1 MKWAIDDPAR
11 FLRERAEVERLER
24 EEGWLTSAWTIGDG
38 GSIAVDID
46 ITVHGRTY
54 EGRLI
59 YPDVF
64 PNSPPFIRPRDESEL
79 WSGHQYGAGGS
90 LCLQWRADNWQPE
103 VTGADMIRSAHEL
116 LNTEKDPEHPQPVP
130 SAHRL
135 TSGQELR
142 VARRRLVATQGLL
155 QACCDQPMPSIT
167 DFQVVTMYSI
177 GTSLTRVLFVPEI
190 SDAFG
195 LKHEVPD
202 VPKGI
207 ADSIRLFRITGPGR
221 LVRNEAFDQPVR
233 ISNID
238 DLVKALSDLG
248 MSPSEILQQEAGKY
262 TSMTVALLG
271 TEASSLR
278 VLSVDGSAA
287 EVKLTEV
294 DVIHPPIIDVRIPID
309 SAKIAS
315 LRIGIVG
322 LGSIGSKIA
331 ISLARSGA
339 KRFLLVDDD
348 YLVPGNMVRHEL
360 SWENVGVHKVDALRE
375 QLALIAPGVEADTR
389 LTRISGQESATAAA
403 AALKDLA
410 DCDVLIDATANPEVF
425 LTLAAIAKQNQ
436 KPLCWGEVFAGGYGG
451 LMARARPDIDPN
463 PLAVRDALYAHLETL
478 PPAPFQRAAGYDVGQ
493 DEPLL
498 AHDSDVGFVAS
509 AMTRLV
515 IDTALKRNPSDFPHA
530 IYLMGLRAEW
540 IFAEPFDTHPIDAHG
555 RGWAVEGESASQ
567 EDRIAVVGMLLK
579 LHEGATGADSDP
591 AA

>member
-11 FLRERAEVERLER
+11 FLRERAEIERLER
-24 EEGWLTSAWTIGDG
+24 EDGWLTSAWRIGDG

-46 ITVHGRTY
+46 MTVHGRTY
-54 EGRLI
+54 EARLT

-64 PNSPPFIRPRDESEL
+64 PNSPPYVRPRDESDL

-90 LCLQWRADNWQPE
+90 LCLQWRADNWHPE

-116 LNTEKDPEHPQPVP
+116 LSTEKDPEHPRLVP

-135 TSGQELR
+135 TAGQAMR

-155 QACCDQPMPSIT
+155 QAWCDQPVHST
-167 DFQVVTMYSI
+167 TEFQVVKLYSI
-177 GTSLTRVLFVPEI
+177 GTGLTTVLFVPEI
-190 SDAFG
+190 FDAFG
-195 LKHEVPD
+195 LKHDVPD
-202 VPKGI
+202 LPKGI
-207 ADSIRLFRITGPGR
+207 AESIRLFRITGPGR
-221 LVRNEAFDQPVR
+221 LVRNEAFDKPVR
-233 ISNID
+233 ISNIQ
-238 DLVKALSDLG
+238 DLVNALSDAG
-248 MSPSEILQQEAGKY
+248 VSPADVLLQEAEKY

-278 VLSVDGSAA
+278 VLSIDAGDEGKV
-287 EVKLTEV
+287 TEV
-294 DVIHPPIIDVRIPID
+294 EVIQAPVFDVRLPAD
-309 SAKIAS
+309 SATLAS

-322 LGSIGSKIA
+322 LGSMGSKIA

-360 SWENVGVHKVDALRE
+360 SWEDVGVHKVDALRE

-389 LTRISGQESATAAA
+389 TTRISGQESATAAA
-403 AALKDLA
+403 ASLKDLA
-410 DCDVLIDATANPEVF
+410 DCDVLIDATANAEVF
-425 LTLAAIAKQNQ
+425 LTLAAIANQNQ

-478 PPAPFQRAAGYDVGQ
+478 PPAPFQRAAGYDVEQ
-493 DEPLL
+493 EEPLI
-498 AHDSDVGFVAS
+498 ANDCDVGFVAA
-509 AMTRLV
+509 AMTRMA
-515 IDTALKRNPSDFPHA
+515 IDTALKRSPSDFPHP

-540 IFAEPFDTHPIDAHG
+540 VFT
-555 RGWAVEGESASQ
+555 
-567 EDRIAVVGMLLK
+567 
-579 LHEGATGADSDP
+579 
-591 AA
+591 